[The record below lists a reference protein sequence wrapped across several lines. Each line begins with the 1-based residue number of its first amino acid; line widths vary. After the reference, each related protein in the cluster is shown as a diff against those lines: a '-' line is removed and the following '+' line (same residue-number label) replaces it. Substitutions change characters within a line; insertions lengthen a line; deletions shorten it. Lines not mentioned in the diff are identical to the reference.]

1 MSTSVPGVVGEG
13 NARRREE
20 PTVGRVE
27 ATVARISR
35 WEEQLIQLI
44 APLVL
49 TALRLLLGAVFVW
62 FGALKVTGSS
72 PVYELVSRTLPWFP
86 GHTATSVLGALELV
100 LGLALVL
107 GLLPRVVLPVLV
119 AHLAGT
125 FLTFA
130 MVPAMMFRD
139 ANPLLLTED
148 GEFVVKN
155 LILISAGLVLL
166 TQVGGAA
173 PAARVGGPR
182 RSGSGRRRTRRGP
195 AELM

>member
-1 MSTSVPGVVGEG
+1 MSTVAPGVIGEERAR
-13 NARRREE
+13 ARRGR
-20 PTVGRVE
+20 PPGRV
-27 ATVARISR
+27 AAALGRVSS
-35 WEEQLIQLI
+35 WEERLIRLIQ
-44 APLVL
+44 PRVL
-49 TALRLLLGAVFVW
+49 TTLRVLLGAVFIW

-72 PVYELVSRTLPWFP
+72 PVYELVARTLPWFP
-86 GHTATSVLGALELV
+86 GHTVVPALGGLELALGA
-100 LGLALVL
+100 ALVL

-119 AHLAGT
+119 AHLGGT

-166 TQVGGAA
+166 AQQRISLHEA
-173 PAARVGGPR
+173 
-182 RSGSGRRRTRRGP
+182 
-195 AELM
+195 

>member
-1 MSTSVPGVVGEG
+1 MSTPISGVIGHDGARAREARPVSRVG
-13 NARRREE
+13 A
-20 PTVGRVE
+20 TVG
-27 ATVARISR
+27 RISR
-35 WEEQLIQLI
+35 WEERLIQLI

-49 TALRLLLGAVFVW
+49 TALRVLLGAVFVW
-62 FGALKVTGSS
+62 FGALKVAGSS
-72 PVYELVSRTLPWFP
+72 PVHELVARTLPWFP
-86 GHTATSVLGALELV
+86 GRTVVPVLGALELA
-100 LGLALVL
+100 LGVALMI

-166 TQVGGAA
+166 TQQ
-173 PAARVGGPR
+173 RISR
-182 RSGSGRRRTRRGP
+182 RETP
-195 AELM
+195 

>member
-1 MSTSVPGVVGEG
+1 MSTSVSGVIGQG
-13 NARRREE
+13 RARQREAR
-20 PTVGRVE
+20 PAGRIT
-27 ATVARISR
+27 ATLARISR
-35 WEEQLIQLI
+35 REEQLVQLI

-49 TALRLLLGAVFVW
+49 TALRVLLGAVFIW

-72 PVYELVSRTLPWFP
+72 PVYELVARTLPWFP
-86 GHTATSVLGALELV
+86 GHTVVPLLGGLELAM
-100 LGLALVL
+100 GAALML
-107 GLLPRVVLPVLV
+107 GLLLRVVLPVLV

-155 LILISAGLVLL
+155 LILIGAGLVLWA
-166 TQVGGAA
+166 QQ
-173 PAARVGGPR
+173 
-182 RSGSGRRRTRRGP
+182 RTSRHATP
-195 AELM
+195 